1 MYNEDF
7 LYLKLRFESLT
18 TYTIPISYAHS
29 IEKRGSNTMIEHCSV
44 NDSNNQIIRLL
55 CHLYL
60 YNVNL
65 VEIKFI
71 LKHRENEQD
80 RLPII
85 MSLVKHYC
93 HIYYNITPFMNMHY
107 YMW

>member
-60 YNVNL
+60 FLSIL
-65 VEIKFI
+65 VSNTISI
-71 LKHRENEQD
+71 SDDVR
-80 RLPII
+80 
-85 MSLVKHYC
+85 VV
-93 HIYYNITPFMNMHY
+93 
-107 YMW
+107 